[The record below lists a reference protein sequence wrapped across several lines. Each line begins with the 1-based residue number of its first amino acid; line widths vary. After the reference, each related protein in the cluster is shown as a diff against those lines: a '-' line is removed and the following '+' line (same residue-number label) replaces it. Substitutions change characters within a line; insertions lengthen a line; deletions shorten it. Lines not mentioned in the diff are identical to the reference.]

1 MMHVCRSDRMPPPCP
16 GISTKPSYPIMN
28 SPSETESPKD
38 QSLRVVL
45 RQIDAYN
52 ARDVDAFLALYA
64 PDAEIIRLPDRKPCM
79 SGRDE
84 IRARYAQMFAESP
97 GLLCKVESAS
107 GTDSYIALHERVS
120 GMAGREEELDC
131 LAIYQIENHLI
142 RRLWLALG

>member
-1 MMHVCRSDRMPPPCP
+1 MAYRV
-16 GISTKPSYPIMN
+16 MN
-28 SPSETESPKD
+28 PTTVTESPKD
-38 QSLRVVL
+38 QSLQLVL

-52 ARDVDAFLALYA
+52 TRDVDAFVALYA
-64 PDAEIIRLPDRKPCM
+64 PDAEIIRLPDKEPCM
-79 SGRDE
+79 SGHDE

-97 GLLCKVESAS
+97 GLRCKVESSS
-107 GTDSYIALHERVS
+107 GTDSYVALHERVS